1 MDFGRNS
8 VERALK
14 DKDAHRSKLKNLIA
28 LTAARVL
35 IMLLF
40 LAAALGAAF
49 AAGAFGALWTPRRNS
64 RRTASPPWALPPLFT
79 MRTEIW
85 SKPWSWR
92 APIGQEATYEEL
104 PKNLVNAFVAIEDE
118 RFWKHNGVDT
128 RSIMRAVV
136 GVLRGTSSSGGGS
149 TITQQLIKK

>member
-1 MDFGRNS
+1 MKRTIEIYLKECPVDFGRNS

-40 LAAALGAAF
+40 LTAALGAAF
-49 AAGAFGALWTPRRNS
+49 AAGALRGIVDSAPELKADSIAPMGFATSVYDADGNLVETLVMAGANR
-64 RRTASPPWALPPLFT
+64 
-79 MRTEIW
+79 
-85 SKPWSWR
+85 
-92 APIGQEATYEEL
+92 QEATYEEL

-136 GVLRGTSSSGGGS
+136 GVLRGTSS
-149 TITQQLIKK
+149 